1 MSRFTCLPGDAAFA
15 RRAVLAGAS
24 ALVALGTA
32 ARAAS
37 VAELV
42 GADGRMAPGA
52 AALADRR
59 VRLVGYLAPSFE
71 PGNDDWRLSEAP
83 AMPCQLC
90 GAGHDDGP
98 AVLVRP
104 VPPPDVSPL
113 QAVAVIGRVEFWGGA
128 PRLVDARVEAL

>member
-1 MSRFTCLPGDAAFA
+1 MTRFTCLPGDTAFG
-15 RRAVLAGAS
+15 RRSVLAGAS
-24 ALVALGTA
+24 ALVALGVA

-37 VAELV
+37 LTELV
-42 GADGRMAPGA
+42 GADGRTAPGA
-52 AALADRR
+52 AALADRQ

-90 GAGHDDGP
+90 GAGHDDDP

-104 VPPPDVSPL
+104 VAPLDLSPL
-113 QAVAVIGRVEFWGGA
+113 QAVAVVGRVELSGGA
-128 PRLVDARVEAL
+128 PRLIDARVDAL

>member
-1 MSRFTCLPGDAAFA
+1 MTRFTCLPGDMVFG
-15 RRAVLAGAS
+15 RRSVLAGAS
-24 ALVALGTA
+24 ALVALGA
-32 ARAAS
+32 SARAAPLT
-37 VAELV
+37 ELV
-42 GADGRMAPGA
+42 GADGRIAPSA
-52 AALADRR
+52 AALADRQ

-113 QAVAVIGRVEFWGGA
+113 QAVAVVGRVELSRGA
-128 PRLVDARVEAL
+128 PRLIAARVEAL

>member
-1 MSRFTCLPGDAAFA
+1 MSRFICLPGDAVFA

-24 ALVALGTA
+24 ALVALGAA

-37 VAELV
+37 IADLV
-42 GADGRMAPGA
+42 DADGRMALGA
-52 AALADRR
+52 AALADRQ

-71 PGNDDWRLSEAP
+71 PGNDDWRLTEAS
-83 AMPCQLC
+83 AMPCHLC

-104 VPPPDVSPL
+104 VPPPDLSPL
-113 QAVAVIGRVEFWGGA
+113 QAVAVIGRVELSHGA